1 MKESMGLL
9 AATIGLATAV
19 LVLLGTLNKSGTV
32 EVPVIREVSVLQP
45 SDSGTTTEPTPT
57 EPTEPTIETVSVPDV
72 VGDSREDAEKKLED
86 EGLLVQGVDPGDPE
100 LCQAEG
106 HESGTVVATT
116 PPAGAELSEGE
127 GVRLMICE

>member
-9 AATIGLATAV
+9 AAVIGLATAV

-32 EVPVIREVSVLQP
+32 EVPVIREVSILQP
-45 SDSGTTTEPTPT
+45 SDGGTTTEPTPT

-72 VGDSREDAEKKLED
+72 VGDSREDAEKKLAE
-86 EGLLVQGVDPGDPE
+86 EGLLVQGVDPRAPE

-106 HESGTVVATT
+106 HGSGTVVATL

-127 GVRLMICE
+127 GVRLTVCE